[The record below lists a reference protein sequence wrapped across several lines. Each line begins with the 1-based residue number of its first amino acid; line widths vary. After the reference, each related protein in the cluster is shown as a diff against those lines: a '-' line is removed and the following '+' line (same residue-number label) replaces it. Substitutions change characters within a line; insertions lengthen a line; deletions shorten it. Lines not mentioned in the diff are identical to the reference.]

1 MSGGEKSTGEMSA
14 FPEVDTAVAAATAAF
29 GAYRETEPRTRAGLL
44 RAIADGIEALGDDL
58 AATVHRETRLPL
70 ARARSERDRTCGQL
84 RMFAAL
90 LDTPGWNRPRIAPGD
105 PAREPLP
112 RPDLRL
118 RHIPLGPV
126 AVFGASNFPLA
137 FSAAG
142 GDTAAAL
149 AAGAPVIVKAHEAH
163 PDTSRLVGGV
173 VTDALAALGLPAGTF
188 TLLFGPGRTLGQ
200 ALVAHPGVAAVAFT
214 GSRAAG
220 LAIASTAAARPVPI
234 PVYAEMSSVNP
245 VFLLPGALADAPGD
259 LARGFAASAVLGSGQ
274 FCTNPGL
281 VFARNGTG
289 LDAFLETAA
298 AAFGATAAQ
307 PMLTDGI
314 RAAYEA
320 GRDRLAA
327 VPGVELLARGTGEP
341 APALYRADAAAFLA
355 EPALRDEVFG
365 ATSLIVTAADEAET
379 HRLVDVLEGQLTA
392 TLHTGPGDLGEA
404 ARLLPR
410 LELLAG
416 RIVHGGWPTGVEV
429 GPATVHGGPFPATSD
444 ARTTSVGTLAI
455 DRFLRPVAYQDLP
468 DDLLPRELKRA

>member
-1 MSGGEKSTGEMSA
+1 MSE
-14 FPEVDTAVAAATAAF
+14 FPEVDTAVEAATAAF
-29 GAYRETEPRTRAGLL
+29 GPYRETPPAVRAALL
-44 RAIADGIEALGDDL
+44 DAIAAGIEGLGEDL
-58 AATVHRETRLPL
+58 AAVVHRETSLPL
-70 ARARSERDRTCGQL
+70 ARARSEQGRTANQL
-84 RMFAAL
+84 RMFARL
-90 LDTPGWNRPRIAPGD
+90 LEGPDWNRPRIAPGD
-105 PAREPLP
+105 PDRAPLP

-118 RHIPLGPV
+118 RHVPLGPV

-149 AAGAPVIVKAHEAH
+149 AAGAPVVVKAHEAH

-173 VTDALAALGLPAGTF
+173 IGDAVAALDLPAGVF

-200 ALVAHPGVAAVAFT
+200 ALVAHPGIKAVAFT

-220 LAIASTAAARPVPI
+220 LAIAATAAARPVPI

-245 VFLLPGALADAPGD
+245 VFLLPGALADAPED
-259 LARGFAASAVLGSGQ
+259 LARGFAGSAVLGSGQ

-281 VFARNGTG
+281 VFARTGTG
-289 LDAFLETAA
+289 LDAFLKAA
-298 AAFGATAAQ
+298 ADAFAATAAQ

-320 GRDRLAA
+320 GRDRLEQ
-327 VPGVELLARGTGEP
+327 VPGVEPLARGTGDP

-355 EPALRDEVFG
+355 EPVVRDEVFG
-365 ATSLIVTAADEAET
+365 ATSLIVTAESEAET
-379 HRLVDVLEGQLTA
+379 HRLIDVLEGQLTA

-444 ARTTSVGTLAI
+444 ARSTSVGTLAI

>member
-1 MSGGEKSTGEMSA
+1 MSE
-14 FPEVDTAVAAATAAF
+14 FPEVDTAVAAAAAAF
-29 GAYRETEPRTRAGLL
+29 GPYRETAPRTRAALL
-44 RAIADGIEALGDDL
+44 DAIADGIEALGDDL
-58 AATVHRETRLPL
+58 ADTVHRETHLPV
-70 ARARSERDRTCGQL
+70 ARANAERDRTCNQL
-84 RMFAAL
+84 RMFARL
-90 LDTPGWNRPRIAPGD
+90 LEDPDWNRPRIAPGD
-105 PAREPLP
+105 PERQPLP

-137 FSAAG
+137 FSTAG

-173 VTDALAALGLPAGTF
+173 VTAALAALDLPAGAF
-188 TLLFGPGRTLGQ
+188 TVLFGPGPTVGQ
-200 ALVAHPGVAAVAFT
+200 ALVAHAGVKAVAFT

-220 LAIASTAAARPVPI
+220 LAIAATAAARPVPI

-245 VFLLPGALADAPGD
+245 VFLLPGALADAPED

-281 VFARNGTG
+281 VFTRSGTG
-289 LDAFLETAA
+289 LDAFLKAA
-298 AAFGATAAQ
+298 SAAFGDTAAQ
-307 PMLTDGI
+307 PMLTDDI
-314 RAAYEA
+314 RAAYET

-327 VPGVELLARGTGEP
+327 VLGVELLARGAGEP
-341 APALYRADAAAFLA
+341 APALYRTDAATFLA
-355 EPALRDEVFG
+355 EPALREEVFG
-365 ATSLIVTAADEAET
+365 ATSLIVTTADEAET
-379 HRLVDVLEGQLTA
+379 HRIIEVLEGQLTA
-392 TLHTGPGDLGEA
+392 TLHTGPGDGPEA
-404 ARLLPR
+404 ARLVPR

-429 GPATVHGGPFPATSD
+429 GAATVHGGPFPATSD
-444 ARTTSVGTLAI
+444 ARSTSVGTLAI

-468 DDLLPRELKRA
+468 ADLLPEELRP

>member
-1 MSGGEKSTGEMSA
+1 MSD
-14 FPEVDTAVAAATAAF
+14 FPELARAVAAANAAF
-29 GAYRETEPRTRAGLL
+29 GPYRETEPGTRAALL
-44 RAIADGIEALGDDL
+44 DAIAAGLEALGEDL
-58 AATVHRETRLPL
+58 AATVHRETHLPL
-70 ARARSERDRTCGQL
+70 ARARSERDRTCNQL
-84 RMFAAL
+84 RMFARL
-90 LDTPGWNRPRIAPGD
+90 LEEPDWNRPRIAPGD
-105 PAREPLP
+105 PDRQPLP

-137 FSAAG
+137 FSVAG

-173 VTDALAALGLPAGTF
+173 IRQALDGLGLPEGVF

-200 ALVAHPGVAAVAFT
+200 ALVAHPGIKAVAFT

-220 LAIASTAAARPVPI
+220 LAIAATAAARPVPI

-245 VFLLPGALADAPGD
+245 VFLLPGALADAPEA

-281 VFARNGTG
+281 LFARNGTG
-289 LDAFLETAA
+289 LDAFLKTAA
-298 AAFGATAAQ
+298 AAVSESAAQ

-314 RAAYEA
+314 RTAYET
-320 GRDRLAA
+320 GRDRLGA
-327 VPGVELLARGTGEP
+327 VPGVELLAEGIGEP
-341 APALYRADAAAFLA
+341 APALYRTDAATFLA
-355 EPALRDEVFG
+355 EPVLREEIFG
-365 ATSLIVTAADEAET
+365 ATSLVVAVQDEAET
-379 HRLVDVLEGQLTA
+379 HRLIDALEGQLTA
-392 TLHTGPGDLGEA
+392 TLHTGPGDGPEA
-404 ARLLPR
+404 ARLIPR

-429 GPATVHGGPFPATSD
+429 GHATVHGGPFPATSD
-444 ARTTSVGTLAI
+444 ARSTSVGTLAI

-468 DDLLPRELKRA
+468 ADLLPKELR

>member
-1 MSGGEKSTGEMSA
+1 MSE
-14 FPEVDTAVAAATAAF
+14 FPQVDTAVTAAVAAF
-29 GAYRETEPRTRAGLL
+29 GPYRETDPLTRAALL
-44 RAIADGIEALGDDL
+44 DAIADGIDGLGEDL
-58 AATVHRETRLPL
+58 AATVHRETNLPL
-70 ARARSERDRTCGQL
+70 ARARSERDRTTNQL
-84 RMFAAL
+84 RMFARL
-90 LDTPGWNRPRIAPGD
+90 LEGPDWNRPRIAIGD
-105 PAREPLP
+105 PGREPLP

-137 FSAAG
+137 FSVAG

-149 AAGAPVIVKAHEAH
+149 AAGAPIVVKAHEAH
-163 PDTSRLVGGV
+163 PETSRLVGGV
-173 VTDALAALGLPAGTF
+173 ITEALNALGLPAGVF

-200 ALVAHPGVAAVAFT
+200 ALVAHPGIKAVAFT

-220 LAIASTAAARPVPI
+220 LAIAATAAARPVPI

-245 VFLLPGALADAPGD
+245 VFLLPGALADAPED

-281 VFARNGTG
+281 VFARNGSG
-289 LDAFLETAA
+289 LDEFLKTAA
-298 AAFGATAAQ
+298 AAFAETAAQ

-314 RAAYEA
+314 RTAYET
-320 GRDRLAA
+320 GRDRLGEI
-327 VPGVELLARGTGEP
+327 PGVELLARGTGEP
-341 APALYRADAAAFLA
+341 APALYRADAATFLA

-365 ATSLIVTAADEAET
+365 ATSLLVTVEDEAET
-379 HRLVDVLEGQLTA
+379 HRLLDVLEGQLT
-392 TLHTGPGDLGEA
+392 TTVHTGPGDLGEA
-404 ARLLPR
+404 ARLIPR

-429 GPATVHGGPFPATSD
+429 GHATVHGGPFPATSD
-444 ARTTSVGTLAI
+444 ARSTSVGTLAI

-468 DDLLPRELKRA
+468 ADLLPKELRP

>member
-1 MSGGEKSTGEMSA
+1 MSE
-14 FPEVDTAVAAATAAF
+14 FPEVDSAVAAATAAF
-29 GAYRETEPRTRAGLL
+29 GPYRQAAPQARAALL
-44 RAIADGIEALGDDL
+44 DAIADGIEALGDDL
-58 AATVHRETRLPL
+58 ADTVHRETHLPV
-70 ARARSERDRTCGQL
+70 ARANSERDRTCNQL
-84 RMFAAL
+84 RMFARL
-90 LDTPGWNRPRIAPGD
+90 LEDPAWNRPRIAPGD
-105 PAREPLP
+105 PDRQPLP

-137 FSAAG
+137 FSTAG

-173 VTDALAALGLPAGTF
+173 VTDALAALGLPAGAF
-188 TLLFGPGRTLGQ
+188 AVLFGPGPTLGQ
-200 ALVAHPGVAAVAFT
+200 ALVAHPGVKAVAFT

-220 LAIASTAAARPVPI
+220 LAIAATAAARPVPI

-245 VFLLPGALADAPGD
+245 VFLLPGALADAPED

-281 VFARNGTG
+281 VFVRNGTG
-289 LDAFLETAA
+289 LDAFLKAAA
-298 AAFGATAAQ
+298 AAFGDTPAQ

-314 RAAYEA
+314 RAAYET

-341 APALYRADAAAFLA
+341 APALYRTDADTFLT

-365 ATSLIVTAADEAET
+365 ATSLIVTTADEAET
-379 HRLVDVLEGQLTA
+379 YRVIDVLEGQLTA
-392 TLHTGPGDLGEA
+392 TLHTGPGDGPEA
-404 ARLLPR
+404 ARLVPR

-444 ARTTSVGTLAI
+444 ARSTSVGTLAV

-468 DDLLPRELKRA
+468 ADLLPEELRP